1 MKAALYVRV
10 STQHQKDKD
19 SLPFQ
24 KKELK
29 NYAKYVLGIEKFEI
43 FEDAGYSG
51 KNTDRPKFQE
61 MMSRI
66 RKDEFSHLLVWK
78 IDRISRNLK
87 DFTEMYEEL
96 KRNGIIFISKN
107 EQFDT
112 STAMG
117 EAMLKIILVFA
128 ELERKLTAERVFS
141 IMLSRAEKGLWNGAR
156 VPLGYDFD
164 EDLKFPTINEAEAAV
179 VRFIYNSY
187 EDTKSTNDVK
197 HLLEENCIST
207 KNQKSWTTKTIA
219 DILRNPF
226 YKGTYRYNYRESARG
241 KIKPEAEWII
251 VEDNHTPIISK
262 EQFEK
267 VNAILDS
274 NIHGR
279 GSDRTRNSNT
289 HVFKGLVFCSKC
301 KKNYISATDRARSDS
316 YRPSVYRC
324 FNYVHNK
331 KDYRTCHGS
340 IGEIKLGPFVI
351 NYIANLIKAKEYIET
366 ARIKSSEK
374 EMEKILLKGTLF
386 KDIAGILPL
395 DLKKTFNA
403 LARNDAYL
411 MFETD
416 DNSPSLKKE
425 KEVSPDLELGILNT
439 EKEKIER
446 AIQRLEDLY
455 LFSDDSMSEKNYLLK
470 KRELEGK
477 LKTILVKLK
486 NKNKDQKNLIPEYN
500 LDFIKKSSQYLIGE
514 NLLKDTAI
522 DYNSIVKMIDKK
534 LMQSFMQSVVK
545 QIVINEDK
553 KIESIEFIN
562 GMIHRFVYK

>member
-1 MKAALYVRV
+1 MFSSYTIFKGWCINMKAALYVRV

-164 EDLKFPTINEAEAAV
+164 ENLKFPTINEAEAAV

-197 HLLEENCIST
+197 HLLEENCIFT

-226 YKGTYRYNYRESARG
+226 YKVPIGITTG
-241 KIKPEAEWII
+241 KVL
-251 VEDNHTPIISK
+251 VEK
-262 EQFEK
+262 
-267 VNAILDS
+267 
-274 NIHGR
+274 
-279 GSDRTRNSNT
+279 
-289 HVFKGLVFCSKC
+289 
-301 KKNYISATDRARSDS
+301 
-316 YRPSVYRC
+316 
-324 FNYVHNK
+324 
-331 KDYRTCHGS
+331 
-340 IGEIKLGPFVI
+340 
-351 NYIANLIKAKEYIET
+351 
-366 ARIKSSEK
+366 
-374 EMEKILLKGTLF
+374 
-386 KDIAGILPL
+386 
-395 DLKKTFNA
+395 
-403 LARNDAYL
+403 
-411 MFETD
+411 
-416 DNSPSLKKE
+416 
-425 KEVSPDLELGILNT
+425 
-439 EKEKIER
+439 
-446 AIQRLEDLY
+446 
-455 LFSDDSMSEKNYLLK
+455 
-470 KRELEGK
+470 
-477 LKTILVKLK
+477 
-486 NKNKDQKNLIPEYN
+486 
-500 LDFIKKSSQYLIGE
+500 
-514 NLLKDTAI
+514 
-522 DYNSIVKMIDKK
+522 
-534 LMQSFMQSVVK
+534 
-545 QIVINEDK
+545 
-553 KIESIEFIN
+553 
-562 GMIHRFVYK
+562 